1 MEKTRLIL
9 TAGALTASVAFA
21 VLSLIDP
28 TRADAKRLDRIADTA
43 KSAPRLSSLTKAAS
57 FRTDM
62 DGLVQAP
69 VFVMTTGAGAYMEK
83 TFQLFGVSISGER
96 KAALVAID
104 GAAPVWIR
112 TGQLN
117 GDIQLLDVNAGSA
130 RFDTPVGERTVN
142 LSDAPPTATMPAA
155 TGG

>member
-21 VLSLIDP
+21 VFSLIDP
-28 TRADAKRLDRIADTA
+28 THADAKRLDHIADTI
-43 KSAPRLSSLTKAAS
+43 KSAPRLSTLTKAAS

-69 VFVMTTGAGAYMEK
+69 IFVMTTGAGAYAEK
-83 TFQLFGVSISGER
+83 SLQLFGVSISGDR
-96 KAALVAID
+96 KAALVGID
-104 GAAPVWIR
+104 GAAPAWIR
-112 TGQLN
+112 VGQLS

-130 RFDTPVGERTVN
+130 HFDTPVGERTVN
-142 LSDAPPTATMPAA
+142 LSDVPPTAEMPAA